1 MYETAAAA
9 GLGPDLRHCHHM
21 AAINITEQAAAA
33 VAAAAAAVA
42 DVSRTTVCNIAYNGT
57 DSQEEYWQ
65 IKLRP
70 LKKTCI

>member
-33 VAAAAAAVA
+33 AAAAAAASFEV
-42 DVSRTTVCNIAYNGT
+42 YNCHENHLLHMNLGAGVNR
-57 DSQEEYWQ
+57 DLAQG
-65 IKLRP
+65 
-70 LKKTCI
+70 